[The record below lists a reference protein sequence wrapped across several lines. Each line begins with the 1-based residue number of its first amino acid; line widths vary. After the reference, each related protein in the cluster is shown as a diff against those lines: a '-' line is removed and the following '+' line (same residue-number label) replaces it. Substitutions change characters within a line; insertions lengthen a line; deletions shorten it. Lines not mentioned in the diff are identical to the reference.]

1 MANWSNEGLVT
12 GKKIPEDVVK
22 IVYIWAGRELDIKMM
37 NYKQSWGRGV
47 IETGSELTV
56 VRSTMKVFEIETRQV
71 LLLREPVSLMGQC
84 VYIKGW
90 KD

>member
-1 MANWSNEGLVT
+1 MVIGSIYLSIMVAKGEWLTGQKRVLTLVT

-47 IETGSELTV
+47 IETGSDLN
-56 VRSTMKVFEIETRQV
+56 R
-71 LLLREPVSLMGQC
+71 LNCGQKSSG
-84 VYIKGW
+84 VQ
-90 KD
+90 